1 MHEWDVSGASKLFT
15 ATDTAIYSMKFAYY
29 SRFFISPA
37 APFDFTENKFGLG
50 VKMRKLGGIF
60 RPAGNNECPAEFYPA
75 LGLFVVRELAMY
87 PAVFALNKL

>member
-50 VKMRKLGGIF
+50 
-60 RPAGNNECPAEFYPA
+60 C
-75 LGLFVVRELAMY
+75 
-87 PAVFALNKL
+87 